1 MIGKAVVFRSFLKSK
16 LTEKCDNAFLFVTVE
31 QYRPIIINT
40 LASLESQPVSNFVDK
55 AIILKKLQKKK
66 AAKVA

>member
-16 LTEKCDNAFLFVTVE
+16 LTEKGDNAFLFVTVE

-66 AAKVA
+66 AAKVS